1 MNLNL
6 SPFKKGFVFG
16 SLISLTSLLSAG
28 LLERYMGLSVP
39 LQPEP
44 SLQEEEVEMRE
55 WSSQLQDPSHKNF
68 NPFLWKYPP
77 HFGYKK

>member
-16 SLISLTSLLSAG
+16 SLISLTTSLSLGALVYYG
-28 LLERYMGLSVP
+28 DVWVP